1 MAEEFPELLKD
12 INPLIQDWQQISS
25 KLLKK
30 NKNKAKNLMKL
41 QESKDEGKKFL
52 KQL

>member
-30 NKNKAKNLMKL
+30 IKI
-41 QESKDEGKKFL
+41 
-52 KQL
+52 KQKI